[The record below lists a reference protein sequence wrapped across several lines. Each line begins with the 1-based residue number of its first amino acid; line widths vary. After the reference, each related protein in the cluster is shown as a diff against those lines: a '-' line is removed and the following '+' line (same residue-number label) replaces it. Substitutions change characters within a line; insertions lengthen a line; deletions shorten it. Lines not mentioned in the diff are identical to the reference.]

1 MCKNNVVYPR
11 NKNVIEDIAKKENNE
26 LEKRNQAFLIY
37 LDENGD
43 AIIAVGY
50 RVNSVRATQFRQWA
64 TRIHVPVVVA

>member
-1 MCKNNVVYPR
+1 MA
-11 NKNVIEDIAKKENNE
+11 NKNNNE

-64 TRIHVPVVVA
+64 TRIHAPVVVA